1 MYVLSLRILEYVDL
15 STYHQEYDLT
25 KAKIVNGISVCM
37 CGIFV
42 TSY

>member
-1 MYVLSLRILEYVDL
+1 MYAFSQRILEYVDL

-25 KAKIVNGISVCM
+25 NAKIVNGISVCM